1 MIFYPDSP
9 RWLLVQ
15 ERDEEAFQTLS
26 KLRRLAPEHPDI
38 VAEVLDIK
46 AAIMLESSYVRE
58 HYAGL
63 TGFKLHVAQV
73 YVLRKPQIPQANHS
87 NSIRRLSQTSPGLG
101 D

>member
-9 RWLLVQ
+9 RWLLIQ

-26 KLRRLAPEHPDI
+26 KLRRLAPEHPNV

-46 AAIMLESSYVRE
+46 AAIMLENSYVKE

-63 TGFKLHVAQV
+63 SGAKLHMAQV
-73 YVLRKPQIPQANHS
+73 ITISS
-87 NSIRRLSQTSPGLG
+87 NTKLPG
-101 D
+101 